1 MNTFD
6 YYTGAAY
13 GTETGVNSEEIVNI
27 PYTNSTHLAP
37 STYSNDTIAWNLEY
51 NNPIVGGFTPMSA
64 YQFNITFYSDPGLQ
78 LTRTNNTHSYSVSQG
93 QLTSAWIEEY
103 EYWFDWQN
111 LAANTIAGTS
121 STYEQI
127 LPPEFTD
134 LTTPESYVTN
144 LTNSV
149 VSAAGA
155 TDVIQ
160 DACTF

>member
-64 YQFNITFYSDPGLQ
+64 YQFNITFYSDPDYNSLE
-78 LTRTNNTHSYSVSQG
+78 RT
-93 QLTSAWIEEY
+93 
-103 EYWFDWQN
+103 
-111 LAANTIAGTS
+111 
-121 STYEQI
+121 I
-127 LPPEFTD
+127 LILIRF
-134 LTTPESYVTN
+134 LRVN
-144 LTNSV
+144 
-149 VSAAGA
+149 
-155 TDVIQ
+155 
-160 DACTF
+160 